1 MRVLQ
6 LGVGSVGE
14 VNARVAAREPAVEK
28 IVLADVDEARLAAVE
43 ARLPEGRAE
52 SLTLDVGDREA
63 LVRAARGVD
72 FVLNALPPRFDL
84 EIMDACL
91 AGGSH
96 YLDMATGGPREV
108 TGTADLDEQLALDDE
123 FKRRDL
129 AALVSFGIDPG
140 ASDVFARALYDDF
153 DTVESLRVLDGDNGV
168 IEGYDLAC
176 SFSPETMIEECLL
189 PPLVYRD
196 GEFARNEPVSEPH
209 AFEFDFPAPVGPLR
223 VWNVDHEEAQ
233 LMPARL
239 AGKGLCQADFH
250 IALPDEFVDMLRV
263 FHTVGLNRRAP
274 VDIGGVEVSPLD
286 VVVALFPKPV
296 ELAGHIHGAVCV
308 GTLCTGTIDGRRTA
322 RYMYQITSHDDA
334 WRDHGVQGTGYQTG
348 AAAACAVTLFA
359 RGEVPQRGV
368 VPPEALAPRPFI
380 AEMERFGLPVG
391 VVDLEPDTLP
401 PV

>member
-1 MRVLQ
+1 MRLLQ

-14 VNARVAAREPAVEK
+14 VNARVAATEPAVES
-28 IVLADVDEARLAAVE
+28 IVLADVDRERLGEVA
-43 ARLPEGRAE
+43 ARLPEGRTE
-52 SLTLDVGDREA
+52 TRVLDVTEHKD
-63 LVRAARGVD
+63 LVRAAADVD

-84 EIMDACL
+84 EVMAACL
-91 AGGSH
+91 EGGSH

-108 TGTADLDEQLALDDE
+108 TGTADLDEQLALDEE
-123 FKRRDL
+123 FARRGL

-140 ASDVFARALYDDF
+140 ASDVFARALYDEF

-189 PPLVYRD
+189 PPLVFR
-196 GEFARNEPVSEPH
+196 GGAFARNEPVSGS
-209 AFEFDFPAPVGPLR
+209 FEFDFPAPVGRLR

-239 AGKGLCQADFH
+239 AGKGLRHADFH

-263 FHTVGLNRRAP
+263 FYKVGLNRREP
-274 VDIGGVEVSPLD
+274 VDAGGVHVSPLD

-296 ELAGHIHGAVCV
+296 ELAGRIHGSVCV
-308 GTLCTGTIDGRRTA
+308 GTLCTGTIGGRRTA
-322 RYMYQITSHDDA
+322 RYMHQITSHDEV
-334 WRDHGVQGTGYQTG
+334 WREFGVQGTGYQTG

-380 AEMERFGLPVG
+380 AEMERHGLPVA
-391 VVDLEPDTLP
+391 VVDLEPDVLP

>member
-28 IVLADVDEARLAAVE
+28 IVLADVDRSRLAEVE
-43 ARLPEGRAE
+43 ARLPEGRSE
-52 SLTLDVGDREA
+52 SRALDVADHAA
-63 LVRAARGVD
+63 LVSAVEGVD
-72 FVLNALPPRFDL
+72 FVVNALPPRFDL
-84 EIMDACL
+84 EVMDACL

-108 TGTADLDEQLALDDE
+108 TGTADLDEQLALHDE
-123 FKRRDL
+123 FERRGL

-196 GEFARNEPVSEPH
+196 GDFARNEPVSSS
-209 AFEFDFPAPVGPLR
+209 FEFDFPAPVGRLR

-233 LMPARL
+233 LMPAHL
-239 AGKGLCQADFH
+239 AGKGLRHAGFH

-263 FHTVGLNRRAP
+263 FYKVGLNRRAP
-274 VDIGGVEVSPLD
+274 VDVGGVEVSPLD
-286 VVVALFPKPV
+286 LVVALFPKPV
-296 ELAGHIHGAVCV
+296 ELAGHISGSVCV
-308 GTLCTGTIDGRRTA
+308 GTLCTGTVGGRRTA
-322 RYMYQITSHDDA
+322 RYMYQITSHDEA
-334 WRDHGVQGTGYQTG
+334 WREHGVQGTGYQTG

-359 RGEVPQRGV
+359 RGEIPQRGV
-368 VPPEALAPRPFI
+368 VPPEALEPRPFI
-380 AEMERFGLPVG
+380 AEMERHGLPVA

>member
-14 VNARVAAREPAVEK
+14 VNARVAVREPAVET
-28 IVLADVDEARLAAVE
+28 IVLADVDEERLTRVAALLPGRRVE
-43 ARLPEGRAE
+43 TRVVDVSDQGALA
-52 SLTLDVGDREA
+52 DAVGD
-63 LVRAARGVD
+63 VD
-72 FVLNALPPRFDL
+72 FVLNALPPRYDL
-84 EIMDACL
+84 EIMAACL
-91 AGGSH
+91 EGDSH

-108 TGTADLDEQLALDDE
+108 TGTADLDEQFALDEE

-189 PPLVYRD
+189 PPLVYRH
-196 GEFARNEPVSEPH
+196 GAFVRNEPVSDS
-209 AFEFDFPAPVGPLR
+209 FEFEFPDPVGRLR

-233 LMPARL
+233 LMPAYL
-239 AGKGLCQADFH
+239 AGKGLRHADFH

-263 FHTVGLNRRAP
+263 FHRVGLNRRAP
-274 VDIGGVEVSPLD
+274 VDAGGVWVSPLD

-296 ELAGHIHGAVCV
+296 ELAGRISGSVCV
-308 GTLCTGTIDGRRTA
+308 GTLCTGTVAGRRTA
-322 RYMYQITSHDDA
+322 RYMHQITSHDEV
-334 WRDHGVQGTGYQTG
+334 WRLYGVQGTGYQTG

-368 VPPEALAPRPFI
+368 VPPEALSPRPFI
-380 AEMERFGLPVG
+380 AEMERHGLPVG
-391 VVDLEPDTLP
+391 VVELEPGSLP
-401 PV
+401 AL

>member
-6 LGVGSVGE
+6 LGAGSVGE
-14 VNARVAAREPAVEK
+14 VNALVAAREPAVER
-28 IVLADVDEARLAAVE
+28 IVLADTDEERLEAVA
-43 ARLPEGRAE
+43 ARLPAGRAE
-52 SLTLDVGDREA
+52 TLPLDAGDREA
-63 LVRAARGVD
+63 LVRAAERVD

-84 EIMDACL
+84 DVMDACL

-123 FKRRDL
+123 FRRRDL

-153 DTVESLRVLDGDNGV
+153 DTVESLRVLDGDNGE
-168 IEGYDLAC
+168 IEGYDIAC

-196 GEFARNEPVSEPH
+196 GEFARNEPVSRS
-209 AFEFDFPAPVGPLR
+209 FEFDFPQPVGRLR

-233 LMPARL
+233 LMPAHL
-239 AGKGLCQADFH
+239 AGKGLRQADFH

-263 FHTVGLNRRAP
+263 FHKVGLNRREP
-274 VDIGGVEVSPLD
+274 VQVDGAEVSPLD

-296 ELAGHIHGAVCV
+296 ELAGRIHGSVCV
-308 GTLCTGTIDGRRTA
+308 GTLCTGTIGGRRTA
-322 RYMYQITSHDDA
+322 RYMYQITSHDES
-334 WRDHGVQGTGYQTG
+334 WREYGVQGTGYQTG

-368 VPPEALAPRPFI
+368 VSPEALAPRPFI
-380 AEMERFGLPVG
+380 AEMERHGLPVE
-391 VVDLEPDTLP
+391 VVELEPGALP
-401 PV
+401 PA